1 MTDNATSHYSQD
13 VILALRPEAVRMG
26 LKAEGAMLHGEI
38 VSHTYLG
45 TTVRYRVIVAGQHF
59 TVDDPDPAGRPLLT
73 GTLTLSFDPSRVRM
87 WPADSV
93 GVDLP

>member
-1 MTDNATSHYSQD
+1 
-13 VILALRPEAVRMG
+13 MG
-26 LKAEGAMLHGEI
+26 LKAEGAVLHGEI
-38 VSHTYLG
+38 VSHSYLG